1 MKNKIKKYT
10 QLKGISG
17 SEHPIRKELE
27 TVFKNDTLIYK
38 DNLGGIA
45 TKILS
50 KNKDAFKLGI
60 FAHMDEVGFIVNKI
74 KDNGNVTLTPV
85 GGISISA
92 LLSQRLEFVNQK
104 GESYIGVVLFNTEKK
119 IQDLKVSDL
128 EVCFGLKDK
137 LDAKNIGLTV
147 GSYISFIGEFVE
159 LNNNVCTTKAA
170 DDRIGCAFIEKLY
183 DEYSKKE
190 NNFELTLGATVQ
202 EEMGLKGASTLLNKL
217 ETDFDQILIV
227 DVSPVDI
234 KKENDLGE
242 GFLLRLGEPRGVY
255 DYEGNI
261 ELEQIAKKN
270 NIKYQKFF
278 SAGRTDGAMM
288 QITNIGNKVNAI
300 CIPALNL
307 HSNSTV
313 FDMNDVNSGLEMIRR
328 FLDEK

>member
-27 TVFKNDTLIYK
+27 SVFINNTPIYK

-45 TKILS
+45 TKIPS
-50 KNKDAFKLGI
+50 KNKDAFKIGI
-60 FAHMDEVGFIVNKI
+60 FAHMDEVGFIVNMVK
-74 KDNGNVTLTPV
+74 KNGNITLTNV

-92 LLSQRLEFVNQK
+92 LLSQRLEFVNEEGK
-104 GESYIGVVLFNTEKK
+104 IYTGVVLFNTNKK
-119 IQDLKVSDL
+119 IEDLKVSDL
-128 EVCFGLKDK
+128 EVCFGFKDEK
-137 LDAKNIGLTV
+137 EAKSVGLTI
-147 GSYISFIGEFVE
+147 GSYVSFIGEFKE
-159 LNNNVCTTKAA
+159 LANQKFVTKAA
-170 DDRIGCAFIEKLY
+170 DDRIGCAFIEELY
-183 DEYSKKE
+183 NDYSKKE
-190 NNFELTLGATVQ
+190 NNFELILGATVQ
-202 EEMGLKGASTLLNKL
+202 EEMGLKGASTLLNSL
-217 ETDFDQILIV
+217 DTELDQVLIV

-234 KKENDLGE
+234 KEENNLGD

-255 DYEGNI
+255 DYEGNL
-261 ELEQIAKKN
+261 ELEQVAIKN

-288 QITNIGNKVNAI
+288 QITNIGNKVNAV

-313 FDMNDVNSGLEMIRR
+313 VDMEDINSGLEIIRR